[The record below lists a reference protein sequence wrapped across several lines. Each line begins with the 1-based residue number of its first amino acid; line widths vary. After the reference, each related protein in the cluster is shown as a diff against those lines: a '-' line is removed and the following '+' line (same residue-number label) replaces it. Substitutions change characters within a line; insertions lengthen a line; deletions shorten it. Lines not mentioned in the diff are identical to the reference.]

1 MKGPERVNLLSHF
14 SRITTP
20 GRTFIPQIDGLR
32 FVAIMSVIG
41 YHVRGICLF
50 HFRATAPG
58 DAYDGSLIEHA
69 LGVGHV
75 GVRLFFA
82 ISGFILCLPFA
93 RQFLRGERGVN
104 LWQYYLRRVTRI
116 EPPYVFHLI
125 FLFALCGLVLRRLP
139 SHPNLYHNEAWAG
152 FILKHLLPSLFYAH
166 GFIFAS
172 HPYPNLVLWS
182 LEVEVQF
189 YLLAPFLARVFMIS
203 RTWQRRMLLAGVI
216 LLLPLILELG
226 GWEGYW
232 AQFSLIGNLS
242 YFLIG
247 FLLADFYLSDE
258 SPNAVLSRKWD
269 ALFLL
274 SGIAVVPL
282 TRLPHSGL
290 TLPWVFLLFS
300 LAAFRGT
307 LSAKFLSLPWIT
319 TIGGMCYTIYMYHMV
334 MISFLV
340 RVTGSLRTHFFGLD
354 LLIQFVLLSSIIIV
368 VCAVPFALLERPFM
382 RRDWPA
388 RVWTALRNR
397 QKVAAPVPVE
407 RT

>member
-1 MKGPERVNLLSHF
+1 MKEPERVNLLKHL

-50 HFRATAPG
+50 HFRTTAPG

-69 LGVGHV
+69 MGVGHV

-93 RQFLRGERGVN
+93 RQFSRGGRGVS
-104 LWQYYLRRVTRI
+104 LRQYYLRRVTRI

-152 FILKHLLPSLFYAH
+152 FTLKHLLPSLFYAH
-166 GFIFAS
+166 GFVFGA

-189 YLLAPFLARVFMIS
+189 YILAPFLARVFLLPVA
-203 RTWQRRMLLAGVI
+203 WQRRTLLAGVI
-216 LLLPLILELG
+216 LLLPLILEWG
-226 GWEGYW
+226 GWQGYW

-242 YFLIG
+242 YFLVG

-258 SPNAVLSRKWD
+258 ARGAAGGRKWD
-269 ALFLL
+269 VLFLM

-282 TRLPHSGL
+282 ARLPHSSL
-290 TLPWVFLLFS
+290 TLPWAFLIFS
-300 LAAFRGT
+300 LAAFRGVA
-307 LSAKFLSLPWIT
+307 SAKFLGLAWIT

-334 MISFLV
+334 MISLLV
-340 RVTGSLRTHFFGLD
+340 RVTGSLRTHYFGLD
-354 LLIQFVLLSSIIIV
+354 LLIQYVLLSSIIIV
-368 VCAVPFALLERPFM
+368 VCSVPFALLERPFM

-388 RVWTALRNR
+388 RVWAALRNR
-397 QKVAAPVPVE
+397 QRVVAPVPIE
-407 RT
+407 RA